1 MLGVSAT
8 VRWFDRN
15 LWATPLTL
23 FIAAE
28 AILIPLQLNSEKGV
42 LIEAISEDARGDLY
56 SSLSGS
62 SSGLLGFA
70 LAAVAILAVFSP
82 RRTESRA
89 ARIRE
94 ENLATARVKV
104 IGTLLTTSLM
114 LLAVLIAS
122 TMGIALD
129 SGKRGNPI
137 LGNLVFCCSLSAAIG
152 LLLGGLGMGLS
163 VLEKNRADRES
174 PA

>member
-1 MLGVSAT
+1 MRGVSAT
-8 VRWFDRN
+8 FRWFDRN
-15 LWATPLTL
+15 LWATPLVL
-23 FIAAE
+23 FVVAE
-28 AILIPLQLNSEKGV
+28 VVLIPLQVRSEKGI
-42 LIEAISEDARGDLY
+42 LIEAVGKEARGDLY

-82 RRTESRA
+82 RRTVSRA

-94 ENLATARVKV
+94 ENLATAGVKV

-114 LLAVLIAS
+114 LLAVLVVS
-122 TMGIALD
+122 SLGIALD
-129 SGKRGNPI
+129 SGKHGNPI
-137 LGNLVFCCSLSAAIG
+137 LGNLIFCCSLSAAIG
-152 LLLGGLGMGLS
+152 LFLGGLGMGLS

-174 PA
+174 VA